1 MTPPVNSE
9 KERLLRFD
17 TTTNKIVQSEDSSF
31 TAFSVNFNE
40 HYHSTKDGALHESLQ
55 KHVLPALTLLSDKEE
70 LTILDICYGLGF
82 NTLATLYYLKKHSIT
97 KKIRI
102 FSPELDAELVA
113 SLNTFPYPE
122 EFTFLKPIIEAIS
135 KNNRYEDENLFIE
148 IFIGDARA
156 YLRDCKEQF
165 DIVYQDAFSP
175 LANPVLWT
183 REYFSDIARLIRDDG
198 VVTTYSIA
206 LKTRLALY
214 ENGFSVYLNQGEGFR
229 KATLASKGVLNGF
242 EKVDMEHKIKCNP
255 DVLPLG
261 DKDILF

>member
-1 MTPPVNSE
+1 M
-9 KERLLRFD
+9 
-17 TTTNKIVQSEDSSF
+17 VQSEDSSF

-55 KHVLPALTLLSDKEE
+55 KHVIPALTLLSDKEE

-82 NTLATLYYLKKHSIT
+82 NTLATLYYLKKNNIK

-102 FSPELDAELVA
+102 FSPEMDGELVA

-122 EFTFLKPIIEAIS
+122 EFMFLKPIIEAVS
-135 KNNRYEDENLFIE
+135 RDNRYEDDTCLIE
-148 IFIGDARA
+148 VYIGDARA
-156 YLRDCKEQF
+156 YLRECKEQF

-175 LANPVLWT
+175 QANPLLWT
-183 REYFSDIARLIRDDG
+183 REYFADIARFIKDDG

-214 ENGFSVYLNQGEGFR
+214 ENGFDIYLNEGEGFR
-229 KATLASKGVLNGF
+229 KATLASKAELKGF

-255 DVLPLG
+255 DVTPLR
-261 DKDILF
+261 DEEI